1 MLVVFLEKD
10 QMKKKRSYL
19 FSIVTAGTGNC
30 ATVKIP
36 DDIDV

>member
-10 QMKKKRSYL
+10 QMKKKRSYP
-19 FSIVTAGTGNC
+19 FSTVTAGTGNY